1 MLKVASS
8 NPGPDKSF
16 FNKQIQIKLLLS
28 FQAKDMKLALPGWRY
43 DSQSIVI
50 QQSDIQEKSIQQNDI
65 RKNGTEQSD
74 MRQNTT

>member
-16 FNKQIQIKLLLS
+16 FNKQIKIKLLLS
-28 FQAKDMKLALPGWRY
+28 LQAKDMKLTVPGWRY
-43 DSQSIVI
+43 DSQSIVT
-50 QQSDIQEKSIQQNDI
+50 QQSDVQEKSIQQNDI

-74 MRQNTT
+74 MHQNTT